1 MTRKVIVFL
10 FLGVAAYLQALGA
23 PDEKLVLWFQQPA
36 RNPMNEALAIGNGR
50 MGALV
55 FGAPDA
61 ERLSINESSLWTGDE
76 NPGGNYDTM
85 GAYQVFGNVLINLR
99 DQEKAANYRRDLDL
113 GQALAHV
120 QYECNGVKFEREFF
134 CSHPAG
140 VLVARFTASKRGSY
154 SGSIEM
160 NDSHNAKTIVSGN
173 RMTVSGQLDNGLKYE
188 WQMIVLHDGGSLA
201 SLTNG
206 AVLEFK
212 DCENLTLLIAAGTDY
227 AFDNAKHF
235 RGEDPHARL
244 TAQLDAAAKKGYRKL
259 KTEHVKDFQ
268 ALFNRVSLD
277 LGASSPAQRALP
289 TDQRKLEAF
298 KTVDPELEQ
307 LLFQYGRY
315 LLISCSRPGGLPAN
329 LQGLGTTTIIR
340 PGTVIITRT

>member
-120 QYECNGVKFEREFF
+120 QYECNGVKFEREF
-134 CSHPAG
+134 
-140 VLVARFTASKRGSY
+140 
-154 SGSIEM
+154 
-160 NDSHNAKTIVSGN
+160 
-173 RMTVSGQLDNGLKYE
+173 
-188 WQMIVLHDGGSLA
+188 
-201 SLTNG
+201 
-206 AVLEFK
+206 
-212 DCENLTLLIAAGTDY
+212 
-227 AFDNAKHF
+227 
-235 RGEDPHARL
+235 
-244 TAQLDAAAKKGYRKL
+244 
-259 KTEHVKDFQ
+259 
-268 ALFNRVSLD
+268 
-277 LGASSPAQRALP
+277 
-289 TDQRKLEAF
+289 
-298 KTVDPELEQ
+298 
-307 LLFQYGRY
+307 
-315 LLISCSRPGGLPAN
+315 
-329 LQGLGTTTIIR
+329 
-340 PGTVIITRT
+340 